1 MTDPF
6 VREFILDEDQQE
18 FLLDLLAEKE
28 PEMSRAGVYNSEQ
41 GAHKSDARKCDHVNF
56 NHRHAPDVSLAL
68 LELTKETF
76 PNVHPDLWFAQ
87 MEFIRYEGNSGQ
99 TFNKHRDDDPEG
111 TGFGRFFTSVTM
123 IEKSDDLVGGV
134 LKVWSP
140 SGKEYVVDLDPFET
154 VIFPAYFDHEATPVY
169 AGRRVV
175 LISWGQ
181 RGKANFKP
189 DNEPLARQKASG
201 EYRDGE

>member
-1 MTDPF
+1 MTDLF
-6 VREFILDEDQQE
+6 VREFILEEDQQE

-28 PEMSRAGVYNSEQ
+28 QHMERAGVYNSEV
-41 GAHKSDARKCDHVNF
+41 GAHKSETRTCDHVTVNY
-56 NHRHAPDVSLAL
+56 RELPDVSLEL

-76 PNVHPDLWFAQ
+76 KPADPKLWFAQ
-87 MEFIRYEGNSGQ
+87 FEFIRYEGNSGQ
-99 TFNKHRDDDPEG
+99 TFQRHRDDNPEG
-111 TGFGRFFTSVTM
+111 TDFNRFFTSVTM

-154 VIFPAYFDHEATPVY
+154 VIFPSYFDHEATPVF

-181 RGKANFKP
+181 RGK
-189 DNEPLARQKASG
+189 
-201 EYRDGE
+201 